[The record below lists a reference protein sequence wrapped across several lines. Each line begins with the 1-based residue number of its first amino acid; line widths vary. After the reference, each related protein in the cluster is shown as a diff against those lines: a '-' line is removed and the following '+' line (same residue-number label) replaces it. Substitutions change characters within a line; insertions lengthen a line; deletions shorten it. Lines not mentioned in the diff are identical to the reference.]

1 MKKSSSVLKHF
12 DFIIL
17 DIFVVEISYLLASVW
32 YSVYSGGSFS
42 FNFIYRITAVWLLA
56 GVLITLI
63 IDTPFKSILKR
74 NRYKELREIFKHTL
88 EMMLL
93 NVFAI
98 YFTHIGGEASRLT
111 TVATWVIYFF
121 LTVLTR
127 YAYKRIVRIRLSN
140 SVSALTSAVILT
152 SAIYGE
158 EIAKA
163 LKTNPLNTIEING
176 IFLTDHDTDLE
187 RTQHIRMLNLPVLGG
202 KDDLIDYC
210 THNWVDDVFLF
221 LPGNRPLY
229 KEMEEACDTMGI
241 TSHRIL
247 MELRKDDPEIVTP
260 IIHNVGDCVVAT
272 HRIRHIPRIQWIM
285 KRALDILGGIVG
297 CLITII
303 LTIIVGP
310 MIYFADPGPIFYGA
324 KRVGKNGKTFTMYK
338 FRSMYRDADARK
350 AELMKQNKMQGY
362 MFKVDDDPRIIGS
375 EKKDKNGK
383 PKGIG
388 NFIRNTSID
397 EFPQFLSVLKG
408 DMSLVGTRPPTPDEW
423 EHYSEHHRK
432 RLSMKPGITGMW
444 QVSGRSDITDFEEV
458 VRLDCLYIDT
468 WTITMDIRLIL
479 MTITNVL
486 ARKGAE

>member
-1 MKKSSSVLKHF
+1 MKKGSSVLKHL

-17 DIFVVEISYLLASVW
+17 DIFVVEISYLLASVG
-32 YSVYSGGSFS
+32 YSAYSGGSFS
-42 FNFIYRITAVWLLA
+42 FNFIYRITAVGLLA

-74 NRYKELREIFKHTL
+74 NRYKEIKEIFKHSL
-88 EMMLL
+88 EMMLI
-93 NVFAI
+93 NIFFI
-98 YFTHIGGEASRLT
+98 FFIHIGGSASRLT
-111 TVATWVIYFF
+111 TAVTWIIYFV

-127 YAYKRIVRIRLSN
+127 YTYKRILRRRLSN
-140 SVSALTSAVILT
+140 SNDALTSAVILT
-152 SAIYGE
+152 SAIYVE
-158 EIAKA
+158 EINSA
-163 LKTNPLNTIEING
+163 LQSNPLNTIKING
-176 IFLTDHDTDLE
+176 IFLTDHDADLE
-187 RTQHIRMLNLPVLGG
+187 RTQHLVTLNLPVLGG
-202 KDDLIDYC
+202 KNDLIDYC
-210 THNWVDDVFLF
+210 IHNWVDDVYLF

-229 KEMEEACDTMGI
+229 REMEEACDTMGI

-247 MELRKDDPEIVTP
+247 LQLRKDDPDVVTP
-260 IIHNVGDCVVAT
+260 YIHNVGDCVVAT
-272 HRIRHIPRIQWIM
+272 HQQRQIPMMQWFL
-285 KRALDILGGIVG
+285 KRVLDIIGGIVG
-297 CLITII
+297 CLITLL
-303 LTIIVGP
+303 LTIIIGP
-310 MIYFADPGPIFYGA
+310 MIYIADPGPIFYGA

-338 FRSMYRDADARK
+338 FRSMYRNADARK
-350 AELMKQNKMQGY
+350 AELMKQNKMQGF

-408 DMSLVGTRPPTPDEW
+408 DMSIVGTRPPTLDEW
-423 EHYSEHHRK
+423 SQYSEHHRK

-468 WTITMDIRLIL
+468 WTVATDIKMIL
-479 MTITNVL
+479 MTINNVL
-486 ARKGAE
+486 LRKGAE